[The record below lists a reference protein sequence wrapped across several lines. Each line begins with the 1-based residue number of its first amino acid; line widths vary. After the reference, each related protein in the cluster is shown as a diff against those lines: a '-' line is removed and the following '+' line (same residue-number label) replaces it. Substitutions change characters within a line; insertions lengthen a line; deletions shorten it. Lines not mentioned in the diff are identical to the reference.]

1 MLEFKPILAIETS
14 DELCSAAVL
23 LSPDNFAEINFKKKF
38 VHSEKLMPM
47 ISDLLK
53 NADTNIDKIGA
64 IAVSMGP
71 GSFTGLRIGL
81 TIAKG
86 LAVSK
91 NIPIIPVPTFDALA
105 LQISAMLPRGTKFN
119 IVNNAN
125 INEVY
130 SAKYQSVSD
139 GYEVIAGANLLS
151 KDKVR
156 SLLDENIQQY
166 GNFPSNKKKFT
177 NASPNASS
185 VAKWA
190 YIFGEDLVTF
200 DHDFLEPNYLKDFVV
215 RKK

>member
-1 MLEFKPILAIETS
+1 MTEFKPILAIETS
-14 DELCSAAVL
+14 DELCSAAIL
-23 LSPDNFAEINFKKKF
+23 LSPGDFAEINFKKKF

-53 NADTNIDKIGA
+53 NADTNLDEVGA

-105 LQISAMLPRGTKFN
+105 FQISLALPDNTKFT

-125 INEVY
+125 INEIY
-130 SAKYQSVSD
+130 FAEYKSTKD
-139 GYEVIAGANLLS
+139 GYEVVSTS
-151 KDKVR
+151 K
-156 SLLDENIQQY
+156 LLDKSEFNSKLNENILNY
-166 GNFPSNKKKFT
+166 GNFPLNKNKFKS
-177 NASPNASS
+177 ASPNASS

-200 DHDFLEPNYLKDFVV
+200 EHDFLEPNYLKDFVV